1 MRYSSRQLD
10 ITIGQLFDSLSLIC
24 NVPGFSVLDSCGVGH
39 LGSHLLIIGVDPV
52 ENYELEGTAESVLER
67 TEQLIGRFGLAAVLT
82 LSYDFGL
89 KINGIT
95 KRPKGFRTSSE
106 PDLFIAA
113 FECLI
118 VHDYDTGV
126 TIISGNESRF
136 DRIECLLLDSATPHP
151 KPITEPGTVTSN
163 FDKQSYIDA
172 VEMIKE
178 FIRSGD
184 TYQTNLTQQLTVEVP
199 IGLTAFEIFKRLRA
213 QHPAPFGAFIE
224 RGGSSVVS
232 ASPERFFR
240 IADNSVTTS
249 PIKGTIR
256 RGADLDEDQRLR
268 SELMAS
274 EKDRA
279 ENTMIVDLLRN
290 DLGRICT
297 YGSVKVESLCD
308 VEEHPSLFH
317 LVSTISGELRSN
329 VSFSEIIRA
338 VFPCGSITG
347 APKIRTM
354 EIIDQ
359 IETADRGLSMGS
371 IGIYIPEGFPG
382 LEPAIQ
388 LNVAIRTMVIKDK
401 RAVFNVG
408 GGIVIDSDPECE
420 FAESML
426 KAAAL
431 LSAIGC
437 ESDQTT

>member
-1 MRYSSRQLD
+1 
-10 ITIGQLFDSLSLIC
+10 
-24 NVPGFSVLDSCGVGH
+24 
-39 LGSHLLIIGVDPV
+39 
-52 ENYELEGTAESVLER
+52 
-67 TEQLIGRFGLAAVLT
+67 
-82 LSYDFGL
+82 
-89 KINGIT
+89 
-95 KRPKGFRTSSE
+95 
-106 PDLFIAA
+106 
-113 FECLI
+113 
-118 VHDYDTGV
+118 
-126 TIISGNESRF
+126 
-136 DRIECLLLDSATPHP
+136 
-151 KPITEPGTVTSN
+151 
-163 FDKQSYIDA
+163 
-172 VEMIKE
+172 
-178 FIRSGD
+178 
-184 TYQTNLTQQLTVEVP
+184 
-199 IGLTAFEIFKRLRA
+199 
-213 QHPAPFGAFIE
+213 FIE